1 LKFEAKGIQKYNN
14 KVSIN
19 GIEITLESSPEDGS
33 YKTYTIP
40 LDKDIYH
47 EGINSI
53 KFTSGSTMIN
63 YRLDYDD
70 YEFSNVRIEFQ

>member
-1 LKFEAKGIQKYNN
+1 LKFEAKGIQQYDNQ
-14 KVSIN
+14 VIIN
-19 GIEITLESSPEDGS
+19 QTSFKLESSPEDGS

-53 KFTSGSTMIN
+53 KFTSNYTIIN
-63 YRLDYDD
+63 YLFDYDD